1 MNLTSVI
8 LKSLRH
14 YWQVH
19 LATLLAVA
27 VTTTVLTGALTVGDS
42 MRGSLRDLTLR
53 RLGPID
59 HVVLASTFLD
69 RDTADRWMTSPEFAQ
84 AFQHGYPALHF
95 PTGTLELTNRNV
107 ANAAAV
113 ANAAVAPQTDSV
125 VDAPGTAPE
134 FAFDWTSVAVW
145 AVDTGFD
152 RLDWGPGDWPL
163 PGDNEV
169 VLNATAARRLGLDE
183 SQLGTLVTLRIG
195 KPSDVPTESFIAT
208 KDDAVSSLPRLK
220 WVGMAPDDG
229 VGRLALSPGTE
240 TPANVFLS
248 LTTAQRL
255 VPAATRT
262 ARGDQPLINALLVTA
277 PTWEPVSADAATA
290 ALRGLRPSIADAGLK
305 VVAVDRAPL
314 NYYSVSSVRM
324 LLDDG
329 QQRVLTAALLGL
341 NYQPV
346 LTYLANDLQLA
357 NREAKGVP
365 FSMVSALDLTA
376 DSGLPLVDGST
387 VQQLQADEVLLNRW
401 AAEDLGVEVGQSLRL
416 RYYEPETVDGIE
428 VEREAL
434 FRVAGIVE
442 LTTPDQPYQTQGRRT
457 VIASF
462 KQPPTAA
469 NDPWLTPEVPGV
481 TDAVSIEAWDLPFET
496 ASKIRPQDDDYW
508 QFHRTTPKAFITLGT
523 GQRLWSSRFGDLT
536 SYRVPADQL
545 TSEELRQRL
554 ERAIT
559 ANLIDAGFQILP
571 VKRQGLGG
579 SQGSTPFD
587 VLFLMFSM
595 FVVVSALL
603 LLVLFVRLGLQQRAA
618 ELGLWLAVGFA
629 PRQVARCWWAE
640 SLLAALGGLG
650 LGSVAGVAYAGLMA
664 WLMRTAWVGAVASP
678 FLYLHWTWRS
688 ILLGGCGS
696 FLVCALVVAWS
707 VRRAAQGSART
718 LLSGRWGDGDGAR
731 PAQRWWFQPLP
742 RRLLLLGAIGLSIGG
757 LFATG
762 DAQAVAFLGGGM
774 GALLAMLA
782 TIYAGLIQPP
792 PTVRLAWADV
802 GRLNLARQPLRSLM
816 IVGLVGIATFL
827 ILAVSAFRLSPTERG
842 TAGFS
847 YVVRTD
853 TGVIDDLNAPAVR
866 QRLLEQNRVA
876 DAAATPVAA
885 AATTFFGFRFHD
897 GEHASCNNPFQAGQ
911 PQVLGVQPG
920 FVERFDDPKN
930 PAFAWVAH
938 TGQTAAEQQN
948 PWRLLQRSKH
958 QTAAAGPSATESGA
972 AEPRA
977 LPADDRPDD
986 DRQAGDTSLAAERA
1000 GADRGGAIPVIIDK
1014 NTAWYSLKVYL
1025 PGTRFT
1031 IDYPGVGPVDFE
1043 LVGLLDNSL
1052 LQGVLLVAEDDFL
1065 RLFPKNVGQRYFL
1078 VADEGG
1084 ESVKELREL
1093 GQALKDSGWQI
1104 RPAAEVLAV
1113 YLAVQNTYL
1122 SAFQSLGSLGLLLG
1136 TIGLVVAQFRSILE
1150 RRRELALLQALGFAN
1165 PRIQSLVTRE
1175 TLLLMGLGFGVGL
1188 AGAAVGVLPH
1198 WWSGAADLPLAWLLT
1213 VLAAIAAIGWVAARV
1228 VGNWAVQGNLLRLLR
1243 NQ

>member
-69 RDTADRWMTSPEFAQ
+69 RDTADRWTASPEFAQ

-95 PTGTLELTNRNV
+95 PAGTLELTNRN
-107 ANAAAV
+107 AADAAAV
-113 ANAAVAPQTDSV
+113 ANAAVVPRVDSA
-125 VDAPGTAPE
+125 VDVAGTGPE

-152 RLDWGPGDWPL
+152 RLDWGAGDWPL

-220 WVGMAPDDG
+220 WVGLAPDDG

-248 LTTAQRL
+248 LATAQRL

-277 PTWEPVSADAATA
+277 PTWEPVSGDAAAA

-329 QQRVLTAALLGL
+329 QQNVLTAALRGL

-357 NREAKGVP
+357 DRDANGVP

-387 VQQLQADEVLLNRW
+387 VYQLQADEVLLNRW

-434 FRVAGIVE
+434 FRVAGILE

-457 VIASF
+457 VIATF

-536 SYRVPADQL
+536 SYRVPAVQL
-545 TSEELRQRL
+545 TSDDLRQRL
-554 ERAIT
+554 ERAIA
-559 ANLIDAGFQILP
+559 ANLSDAGFQILP

-595 FVVVSALL
+595 FVVISALL

-688 ILLGGCGS
+688 ILLGGGAS

-792 PTVRLAWADV
+792 QTARLAWADV

-876 DAAATPVAA
+876 DAAATPGPPAT
-885 AATTFFGFRFHD
+885 TTFFGFRFHD

-911 PQVLGVQPG
+911 PQVLGVQPA

-930 PAFAWVAH
+930 PTFAWVAH
-938 TGQTAAEQQN
+938 TGQSAAEQQN
-948 PWRLLQRSKH
+948 PWRLLQRS
-958 QTAAAGPSATESGA
+958 QRPTPAASPSATESA
-972 AEPRA
+972 ATEPMNR
-977 LPADDRPDD
+977 PAE
-986 DRQAGDTSLAAERA
+986 DRQTGDRQLGDKSPAA
-1000 GADRGGAIPVIIDK
+1000 GAGPDRGGAIPVIIDK

-1031 IDYPGVGPVDFE
+1031 IDYPGVGPVEFE

-1052 LQGVLLVAEDDFL
+1052 LQGVLLVAEGDFL
-1065 RLFPKNVGQRYFL
+1065 RLFPQNVGQRYFL
-1078 VADEGG
+1078 VAGEGG
-1084 ESVKELREL
+1084 ESVRELREL

-1198 WWSGAADLPLAWLLT
+1198 WWSGAADLPLAWLLA

-1228 VGNWAVQGNLLRLLR
+1228 VGNWAVGGNLLQLLR